1 LCSKV
6 EVRDLDPGS
15 APVAEGALGGSTGNL
30 LMGGAGTFTLVGG
43 GVDEVEDASEASK
56 VEIRDLGAGGAPVI
70 EGALGGSIDD
80 LL

>member
-6 EVRDLDPGS
+6 GVRNLDPGG

-43 GVDEVEDASEASK
+43 GVEDASEASK
-56 VEIRDLGAGGAPVI
+56 VEVRDLGAGGAPVI
-70 EGALGGSIDD
+70 EGTLGGSIDD